1 MSLAENLPFTKVQA
15 SHLTGQTQIW
25 AKPKPIYVNPQSS
38 CFASGNPYTNRKSKH
53 ARRNLV
59 YLLFFLLV
67 MFLLTQ
73 K

>member
-1 MSLAENLPFTKVQA
+1 MSLAENLPFAKVQA

-25 AKPKPIYVNPQSS
+25 AKPKPIYV
-38 CFASGNPYTNRKSKH
+38 NPYTNRKSKH